1 MTEPI
6 FLGIS
11 SLFVLIFLIIIRIP
25 IAYAMILTGGIGI
38 MSIDGVGTIFNQLK
52 TLAYGQFS
60 NYDLSVVPLFIL
72 MGALASRIGLSSAL
86 FAAAN
91 SWLSW
96 LRGGSAMAAISACA
110 GFGAICGSSIAT
122 ASTMGRVALPEL
134 LKFNYSISLATGVL
148 AAGGVLGIL
157 IPPSIVL
164 IIYALIVE
172 VNIVSMFAAALIPG
186 LLAICLFL
194 ATIAIFVA
202 IYPDAAPKT
211 RKTDKEE
218 RIRATIGILPVA
230 SVFIIVLGGMYA
242 GFFNPTPAASLGVG
256 LVLIIGYVTKKL
268 NLTQLKEALLE
279 TAGLS
284 GMIYLILLGAE
295 LMKIYMSRTGLPQ
308 ALADWILVA
317 GFEPMS
323 VLIVLLL
330 GIILLGCLLDSLS
343 IILLIIPFFWP
354 VLVELN
360 GGVHIAAETAGFG
373 MTTGDLK
380 IWFGILALVVVE
392 VGLIT
397 PPVGMNVFVISSIA
411 DNCDIS
417 DTFKGVSPFFV
428 AELIRI
434 VILVSLP
441 ILALWLPNILTGN

>member
-194 ATIAIFVA
+194 ATIAVFVA

-268 NLTQLKEALLE
+268 NFTQLKEALLE

-308 ALADWILVA
+308 ALSDWILVA

-330 GIILLGCLLDSLS
+330 GMILLGCLLDSLS

-417 DTFKGVSPFFV
+417 DTFKGVSPFFI

-434 VILVSLP
+434 VILFSLP
-441 ILALWLPNILTGN
+441 ILALWLPNILSG

>member
-60 NYDLSVVPLFIL
+60 SYDLSVVPLFIL

-194 ATIAIFVA
+194 ATIAVFVA

-230 SVFIIVLGGMYA
+230 SVFIIVLGGMYV

-256 LVLIIGYVTKKL
+256 LVLIIGYITKKL

-308 ALADWILVA
+308 ALSDWILVA

-330 GIILLGCLLDSLS
+330 GMILLGCLLDSLS

-360 GGVHIAAETAGFG
+360 GGVHIAAESAGFG

-417 DTFKGVSPFFV
+417 DTFKGVSPFFI

-434 VILVSLP
+434 VILISLP
-441 ILALWLPNILTGN
+441 ILALWLPNILSG

>member
-308 ALADWILVA
+308 ALADWILIA

-417 DTFKGVSPFFV
+417 DTFKGVSPFFI

-441 ILALWLPNILTGN
+441 ILALWLPNILTG

>member
-11 SLFVLIFLIIIRIP
+11 SLFVLIFLIIMRIP

-60 NYDLSVVPLFIL
+60 SYDLSVVPLFIL

-194 ATIAIFVA
+194 ATIAVFVA

-211 RKTDKEE
+211 RKTDIEE

-268 NLTQLKEALLE
+268 NLTELKEALLE

-330 GIILLGCLLDSLS
+330 GIIFLGCLLDSLS

-417 DTFKGVSPFFV
+417 DTFRGVSPFFI

-441 ILALWLPNILTGN
+441 ILALWLPNILSG

>member
-11 SLFVLIFLIIIRIP
+11 SLFVLIFLIILRIP

-194 ATIAIFVA
+194 ATIAVFVA

-256 LVLIIGYVTKKL
+256 LVLIIGYITKKL

-308 ALADWILVA
+308 ALSDWILVA

-323 VLIVLLL
+323 VIIVLLL
-330 GIILLGCLLDSLS
+330 GMILLGCLLDSLS

-360 GGVHIAAETAGFG
+360 GGVHIAAESAGFG

-417 DTFKGVSPFFV
+417 DTFKGVSPFFI

-434 VILVSLP
+434 VILFSLP
-441 ILALWLPNILTGN
+441 ILALWLPNILSG

>member
-11 SLFVLIFLIIIRIP
+11 SLFVLIFLIILRIP

-186 LLAICLFL
+186 LLAMCLFL

-211 RKTDKEE
+211 RKMDKEE

-230 SVFIIVLGGMYA
+230 SVFFIVLGGMYA

-441 ILALWLPNILTGN
+441 ILALWLPNILTG

>member
-230 SVFIIVLGGMYA
+230 SVFFIVLGGMYA

-256 LVLIIGYVTKKL
+256 LVLIIGYITKKL

-441 ILALWLPNILTGN
+441 ILALWLPNILTG

>member
-268 NLTQLKEALLE
+268 NFTQLKEALLE

-417 DTFKGVSPFFV
+417 DTFRGVSPFFI

-441 ILALWLPNILTGN
+441 ILALWLPNILTG

>member
-211 RKTDKEE
+211 RKTEKEE

-268 NLTQLKEALLE
+268 NFTQLKEALLE

-417 DTFKGVSPFFV
+417 DTFKGVSPFFI

-441 ILALWLPNILTGN
+441 ILALWLPNILTG

>member
-194 ATIAIFVA
+194 ATIAVFVA

-211 RKTDKEE
+211 RKSDKEE

-256 LVLIIGYVTKKL
+256 LVLIIGYITKKL

-308 ALADWILVA
+308 ALSDWILVA

-323 VLIVLLL
+323 VIIVLLL
-330 GIILLGCLLDSLS
+330 GMILLGCLLDSLS

-360 GGVHIAAETAGFG
+360 GGVHIAAESAGFG

-417 DTFKGVSPFFV
+417 DTFKGVSPFFI

-434 VILVSLP
+434 VILFSLP
-441 ILALWLPNILTGN
+441 ILALWLPNILSG

>member
-11 SLFVLIFLIIIRIP
+11 SLFVLIFLIVIRIP

-38 MSIDGVGTIFNQLK
+38 MNIDGVGTIFNQLK

-218 RIRATIGILPVA
+218 RMRATIGILPVA
-230 SVFIIVLGGMYA
+230 SVFFIVLGGMYA

-268 NLTQLKEALLE
+268 NFTQLKEALLE

-308 ALADWILVA
+308 ALADWILIA

-411 DNCDIS
+411 GNCDIS
-417 DTFKGVSPFFV
+417 DTFKGVSPFFI

-441 ILALWLPNILTGN
+441 ILALWLPNILTG

>member
-11 SLFVLIFLIIIRIP
+11 SLFVLIFLIFIRIP
-25 IAYAMILTGGIGI
+25 IAYAMILTGGIGV
-38 MSIDGVGTIFNQLK
+38 MNIDGVGTIFNQLK

-417 DTFKGVSPFFV
+417 DTFKGVSPFFI

-441 ILALWLPNILTGN
+441 ILALWLPNILTG

>member
-268 NLTQLKEALLE
+268 NFTQLKEALLE

-441 ILALWLPNILTGN
+441 ILALWLPNILTG

>member
-230 SVFIIVLGGMYA
+230 SVFIIVLGGMYT

-441 ILALWLPNILTGN
+441 ILALWLPNILSG

>member
-194 ATIAIFVA
+194 ATIAVFVA

-211 RKTDKEE
+211 RKTGKEE

-256 LVLIIGYVTKKL
+256 LVLIIGYITKKL

-308 ALADWILVA
+308 ALSDWILVA

-330 GIILLGCLLDSLS
+330 GMILLGCLLDSLS

-360 GGVHIAAETAGFG
+360 GGVHIAAESAGFG

-417 DTFKGVSPFFV
+417 DTFKGVSPFFI

-434 VILVSLP
+434 VILFSLP
-441 ILALWLPNILTGN
+441 ILALWLPNILSG

>member
-86 FAAAN
+86 FSAAN

-268 NLTQLKEALLE
+268 NFTQLKEALLE

-360 GGVHIAAETAGFG
+360 GGVYIAAETAGFG

-417 DTFKGVSPFFV
+417 DTFRGVSPFFI

-441 ILALWLPNILTGN
+441 TLALWLPNILSG

>member
-11 SLFVLIFLIIIRIP
+11 SLFVLIFLIIMRIP

-194 ATIAIFVA
+194 ATIAVFVA

-268 NLTQLKEALLE
+268 NFTQLKEALLE

-417 DTFKGVSPFFV
+417 DTFKGVSPFFI

-441 ILALWLPNILTGN
+441 TLALWLPNILSG

>member
-11 SLFVLIFLIIIRIP
+11 SLFVLIFLIVIRIP

-194 ATIAIFVA
+194 ATIAVFVA

-230 SVFIIVLGGMYA
+230 SVFFIVLGGMYA

-330 GIILLGCLLDSLS
+330 GMILLGCLLDSLS

-360 GGVHIAAETAGFG
+360 GGVHIAAESAGFG

-441 ILALWLPNILTGN
+441 ILALWLPNILSG

>member
-134 LKFNYSISLATGVL
+134 LKFNYSIALATGVL

-194 ATIAIFVA
+194 ATIAVCVA

-211 RKTDKEE
+211 RKTGKEE

-256 LVLIIGYVTKKL
+256 LVLIIGYITKKL

-308 ALADWILVA
+308 ALSDWILVA

-323 VLIVLLL
+323 VIIVLLL
-330 GIILLGCLLDSLS
+330 GMILLGCLLDSLS

-360 GGVHIAAETAGFG
+360 GGVHIAAESAGFG

-417 DTFKGVSPFFV
+417 DTFKGVSPFFI

-434 VILVSLP
+434 VILFSLP
-441 ILALWLPNILTGN
+441 ILALWLPNILSG

>member
-308 ALADWILVA
+308 ALSDWVLVA

-323 VLIVLLL
+323 VIIVLLL
-330 GIILLGCLLDSLS
+330 GMILLGCLLDSLS

-417 DTFKGVSPFFV
+417 DTFKGVSPFFI

-441 ILALWLPNILTGN
+441 ILALWLPNILTG

>member
-122 ASTMGRVALPEL
+122 APTMGRVALPEL

-148 AAGGVLGIL
+148 AAGGVLVIL

-230 SVFIIVLGGMYA
+230 SVFIIVLGGIYA

-268 NLTQLKEALLE
+268 NFTQLKEALLE

-417 DTFKGVSPFFV
+417 DTFRGVFPFFI

-441 ILALWLPNILTGN
+441 ILALWLPNILTG

>member
-268 NLTQLKEALLE
+268 NFTQLKEALLE

-308 ALADWILVA
+308 ALSDWILVA

-330 GIILLGCLLDSLS
+330 GMILLGCLLDSLS

-441 ILALWLPNILTGN
+441 ILALWLPNILTG

>member
-230 SVFIIVLGGMYA
+230 SVFVIVLGGMYA

-268 NLTQLKEALLE
+268 NFTQLKEALLE

-417 DTFKGVSPFFV
+417 DTFKGVSPFFI

-441 ILALWLPNILTGN
+441 ILALWLPNILTG

>member
-38 MSIDGVGTIFNQLK
+38 MGIDGVGTVFNQLK

-230 SVFIIVLGGMYA
+230 SVFIIVLGGMYT

-268 NLTQLKEALLE
+268 NLTQIKEALLE

-417 DTFKGVSPFFV
+417 DTFRGVSPFFI

-441 ILALWLPNILTGN
+441 ILALWLPNILTG